1 MELQRRKQ
9 EKLGDY
15 FSRLDAE
22 GFKLADSYQNITIE
36 DIVKVLRRLRQ
47 FSPNKRDAIWC
58 LLNSDFPSPFA
69 NAAGYS
75 IADGASIAQIG
86 CYIGFLI
93 RHSGKLDREG
103 RDYWIK
109 PLIDEIAAIERV
121 TYYNGSFVPGHLK
134 AKSPHL
140 AYRLTPDFKQLLM
153 NARSEDFEETLASYT
168 GSVDQRLATFLE
180 LERAAKDS
188 IAMPGHKK
196 LIQDSISVYANI
208 FLPGYI
214 PVFTDFA
221 DGDRVTKE
229 ERSLLDQYGIV
240 FGSID
245 DVWPDAILY
254 HPQHETLWFIEAV
267 TSDGEADIHKVEGLK
282 TICKRSG
289 KNYGGTTTTYETWKY
304 FAARQKKINNLAPET
319 YVWIREC
326 PNKFFKVC

>member
-1 MELQRRKQ
+1 MEIQKRKK
-9 EKLGDY
+9 EKLDDY

-22 GFKLADSYQNITIE
+22 GFKLAASYQNITIE
-36 DIVKVLRRLRQ
+36 DIERVLRCLHQ
-47 FSPNKRDAIWC
+47 FSLDKRDAIWC
-58 LLNSDFPSPFA
+58 LLNSDFPSPFP

-86 CYIGFLI
+86 CYIGFLM

-109 PLIDEIAAIERV
+109 PLIDDIAAIERV
-121 TYYNGSFVPGHLK
+121 TYHNGSFVPGHLK

-140 AYRLTPDFKQLLM
+140 AYRLTPHFKQLLM
-153 NARSEDFEETLASYT
+153 HAGSEDFEEQLASYIER
-168 GSVDQRLATFLE
+168 VDQRLAAFSE
-180 LERAAKDS
+180 LERAARDS
-188 IAMPGHKK
+188 IAMPGHKR
-196 LIQDSISVYANI
+196 LIQDSISAYAGV

-214 PVFTDFA
+214 PVFTDCA
-221 DGDRVTKE
+221 DGDRVTQE
-229 ERSLLDQYGIV
+229 ERLLLDQYGIV

-245 DVWPDAILY
+245 DVWPDVILY

-282 TICKRSG
+282 AICKRSG

-304 FAARQKKINNLAPET
+304 FAARQKRENNLAPGT
-319 YVWIREC
+319 YVWVREC
-326 PNKFFKVC
+326 PNKFFRVC